1 VEFGMSRESSTESF
15 PDDLECQAPLLD
27 ATGAPSE
34 SYSNVRDCEYK
45 KIFGFFSVKSQI
57 YGWIR
62 IICDALG
69 LLVFTASIVHRKP
82 EYLAF
87 ILQYIF
93 WSYFMAP
100 LWQNFKVF
108 DVATGEDLSD
118 ANGCILGYLLVGIY
132 GLLVGTLDICPRESS
147 DPRYVPL
154 SIYNEIFMITHPGK
168 ELNPYFPKNM
178 KRFGVAKIFLL
189 IYSASSRASYNLIV
203 FYNAV
208 HVYSN
213 DHDFLTTSIAFI
225 ALVIALTDLRIYL
238 LTSLFGALFNPYMIL
253 LTLSL
258 FLPMCPFLL
267 NPSQENPIYVILEFY
282 WRLIV
287 QCS

>member
-1 VEFGMSRESSTESF
+1 MSRESSTESF
-15 PDDLECQAPLLD
+15 PDDLECQARLLD
-27 ATGAPSE
+27 ATGATTE
-34 SYSNVRDCEYK
+34 RYSNVLDCEYK
-45 KIFGFFSVKSQI
+45 KIFGFISVKSEI
-57 YGWIR
+57 YGLIR

-69 LLVFTASIVHRKP
+69 VLVFTASVAHRKP

-87 ILQYIF
+87 IFQYIF
-93 WSYFMAP
+93 WSYCIAP
-100 LWQNFKVF
+100 LWQNFKVIT
-108 DVATGEDLSD
+108 VATGEALSD
-118 ANGCILGYLLVGIY
+118 ANGCILGYLITNAI
-132 GLLVGTLDICPRESS
+132 GLLTETLDICPRESTE
-147 DPRYVPL
+147 PRYVPL
-154 SIYNEIFMITHPGK
+154 SIYNEIFLVTHPGK
-168 ELNPYFPKNM
+168 ELNPYFPKDM

-189 IYSASSRASYNLIV
+189 IYSASSKASFNLIV

-208 HVYSN
+208 HIYSN

-238 LTSLFGALFNPYMIL
+238 LTSLFGALFNPYMLL

-258 FLPMCPFLL
+258 FFPMCPFLL